1 MEFEQI
7 IKRLDWLDEERRK
20 DKQTIAALE
29 ERLAAAQSELKVASK
44 KAKEIEAALAK
55 LTTVPARLE
64 QLDAVLAQ
72 QKTELS
78 KAVAASEKRQTDQQ
92 KEAEKR
98 LALQISALEKPLAE
112 IAGLKDAL
120 AEVRRGVKGWNEEDA
135 RRSRIMNEWE
145 TKMKEMAAALE
156 TAGRTIQ
163 AAEEARR
170 QDTKRIADLQGEIGA
185 MRKRLDEAR
194 QKVDLF
200 NDSIRRIE
208 TRLNEVLASEAE
220 RRQAQVNFIET
231 QARLQVER
239 DQAWKEWESHLA
251 SLRKQAESLDIQLQQ
266 WDAAQ
271 RAVKR
276 AQETYEEITQKF
288 ERRINEITEMQ
299 RLAEDRFRQEWV
311 TFKADDQKR
320 WTSFTLSQEEIRKDM
335 RGDIEKIEQRV
346 TALDDLAQT
355 HQDVLQQTKEANE
368 QMLQA
373 ILAQIHELISAYE
386 RIMGSLK

>member
-1 MEFEQI
+1 MDFEQI

-29 ERLAAAQSELKVASK
+29 ERVAALQSELNLAAK
-44 KAKEIEAALAK
+44 KAKEMDAALAE
-55 LTTVPARLE
+55 LTATPARLA
-64 QLDAVLAQ
+64 QLEVVLNQ
-72 QKTELS
+72 QKTEFS
-78 KAVAASEKRQTDQQ
+78 KAIAAGEKRQTEQQ

-98 LALQISALEKPLAE
+98 IALQIGALEKTLADF
-112 IAGLKDAL
+112 AALKDAL

-135 RRSRIMNEWE
+135 RRSRLMKEWE
-145 TKMKEMAAALE
+145 TKIKETIEALE
-156 TAGRTIQ
+156 TTQQTVR

-185 MRKRLDEAR
+185 LRKRIEEAR
-194 QKVDLF
+194 QKVELF
-200 NDSIRRIE
+200 NDSIRRVE
-208 TRLNEVLASEAE
+208 TRVNEIVASESE
-220 RRQAQVNFIET
+220 RRQAQLAFIET

-239 DQAWKEWESHLA
+239 DQAWKEWESHLD
-251 SLRKQAESLDIQLQQ
+251 SLRKQTESLDIQLQQ

-271 RAVKR
+271 RAVRR

-311 TFKADDQKR
+311 AFKADDQKR

-335 RGDIEKIEQRV
+335 RAEIEKIEQRV

-373 ILAQIHELISAYE
+373 MLAQIHELLSAYD
-386 RIMGSLK
+386 RIMGSVK